1 MGGYRNQ
8 VQAIAN
14 LIKPFR
20 SWNWLGMG
28 GTSLLI
34 GILELTRQRA
44 IPTPTP
50 FLLLLTA
57 VVLSS
62 TFGGLW
68 TGLSSAALAVAYVI
82 YAAFQGFGPE
92 TLTGGPLQVATG
104 SALLVGLGLLEGWH
118 HDRSRKLQH
127 ALQSLGSSLDCQVEQ
142 RTEELVAVNQRLLQ
156 EISDR
161 QQIQSQLLH
170 NSTHDG
176 LTGMPNRSL
185 LLQRLDLALQ
195 RLKRYPQRC
204 FAVLFVDLDRFK
216 PVNDSLGHEVGD
228 QLLIAI
234 GQRLSAIMRATDLAA
249 RLGGD
254 EFVLLLEDLQS
265 IDEAIQFAERVMQSL
280 QAPFRISS
288 HDLFISASIGIVL
301 GHSHYQRG
309 ADLVRDADIAMYRAK
324 SRGKAR
330 YAIFQPTMHAKALQR
345 LYLEEDLRRALE
357 HQEFC
362 LYYQPL
368 LSLADMNLVGFEALL
383 RWQHPQHGLLAPL
396 EFMAIAEET
405 GLAAALGQW
414 VLTTACC
421 QIAQWTASRE
431 LATERLILHVNLS
444 AQQLQDGQI
453 IQQVAL
459 ALDDSRLAAQQ
470 LVLELTEAMVLAD
483 VTAHL
488 PILEQLQ
495 AQSLQ
500 LSLDDFGSGYSSLR
514 YLHQMPIHFLKIS
527 RAFVQRLMQ
536 SERHQQL
543 VATLIHLSHQLG
555 MTAIAEGIET
565 AEQLTCLRSLGCEFG
580 QGYLFAKPL
589 APDDAKR
596 YMQRVAHQRLA

>member
-1 MGGYRNQ
+1 
-8 VQAIAN
+8 
-14 LIKPFR
+14 
-20 SWNWLGMG
+20 MG

-265 IDEAIQFAERVMQSL
+265 IDEAVQFAERVMQSL